1 MHALPR
7 TKKNHFS
14 STQWCYLT
22 MLKARWLTRREG
34 REKHTLCADHVG
46 LRCPVS
52 AGNLSS
58 IPPRTRSVRNSV
70 K

>member
-22 MLKARWLTRREG
+22 MLKAALAYTPGGSREAVATR
-34 REKHTLCADHVG
+34 CA
-46 LRCPVS
+46 PITS
-52 AGNLSS
+52 ASAA
-58 IPPRTRSVRNSV
+58 P
-70 K
+70 